1 MKKILLATTVLAM
14 SAGFA
19 AADVKVSGSARM
31 GVVYTGSVAGT
42 DAVAGKVTAAD
53 VTAADD
59 FDITLTAG
67 ATTAAEI
74 AAVKAELADA
84 QSALEAADAA
94 VANSVAATGSSTTAL
109 DATQKSAADDVAK
122 LEGLLASISGSAA
135 VAGTDAKSE
144 FSSRVRVQF
153 DLSGTTDGGLEFGAS
168 VRADQSG
175 QGGTANGDSTVF
187 VSGAFG
193 KLTMGDV
200 AGGASDNLVG
210 QTSGVGFTG
219 IGDNNEIGFLGGTA
233 TAARYDYT
241 SGNLSVSVGVGQVS
255 AADDAMSIAAKYGAD
270 NYSVAL
276 GYSKVKGNNQVDAL
290 ASATFGAATVKVRLA
305 DRDTAADMAG
315 SLSLDYVAGAL
326 TVTAFATQ
334 NHDFA
339 GTDTAGL
346 GVAYDLGGGAA
357 VKAGVADNGTTTV
370 ADAGI
375 TMSF

>member
-19 AADVKVSGSARM
+19 AADVKTSGSARM
-31 GVVYTGSVAGT
+31 GVVYDGS
-42 DAVAGKVTAAD
+42 
-53 VTAADD
+53 
-59 FDITLTAG
+59 
-67 ATTAAEI
+67 
-74 AAVKAELADA
+74 
-84 QSALEAADAA
+84 DAA
-94 VANSVAATGSSTTAL
+94 
-109 DATQKSAADDVAK
+109 
-122 LEGLLASISGSAA
+122 
-135 VAGTDAKSE
+135 
-144 FSSRVRVQF
+144 FSSRVRIQF
-153 DLSGTTDGGLEFGAS
+153 DGSGTTDGGLEFGAS
-168 VRADQSG
+168 MRADQFGGNNATLGS
-175 QGGTANGDSTVF
+175 GGTTNGDSTVF

-210 QTSGVGFTG
+210 QTSGVGYTG

-241 SGNLSVSVGVGQVS
+241 SGNLSVSVGMGQPT
-255 AADDAMSIAAKYGAD
+255 ATDDAMSIAVKYAAD

-276 GYSKVKGNNQVDAL
+276 GYSDTAADTQVDAL
-290 ASATFGAATVKVRLA
+290 GSATFGAATVKVRLA
-305 DRDTAADMAG
+305 DRDSAADIAA

-357 VKAGVADNGTTTV
+357 VKAGVADNGTDTV